1 MDGCP
6 PLQRLRAEPEHLA
19 LCSECREKLEALDL
33 LEAPETEE
41 ERRVLDA
48 LTGDPRRV
56 LSAARLRAG
65 PDALRIRRQPLWV
78 VGGAIAAACAAA
90 VALAIVRRPADPA
103 AVLRGLQGGSRPLEV
118 AVSDLPWAPY
128 QPRRGAQAAGFDP
141 ALRKLLEAAERDRP
155 GARRALAV
163 LYLLR
168 GGPGDL
174 ARASLELSRAPGGPL
189 VDNDR
194 GVLLDLEGDP
204 LGALEFFLR
213 AGAKF
218 NAALMLEKLGA
229 RERAARLFEG
239 VAQEKTQRSET
250 SETRW
255 SAESAQRAQ
264 ALRVAAPPPA
274 PSSRRENYL
283 ALLAAETPAQ
293 LAEAQKTAAPDHLA
307 LSGKLNPGQLAEHA
321 RLYRT
326 YLSLRARAL
335 GKGEVRAI
343 EEFARLPAVQQD
355 PLLWAPA
362 LQLAGYVHAARGD
375 WREAQRYQ
383 ASLAGACKVRGC
395 TVENEAIALDEL
407 ADLAGRDGDYAS
419 AHRLQ
424 GRAEQLF
431 ASVGA
436 TLQLGELH
444 RKRAALFNEENRP
457 DEAAQSVTAALRQ
470 LAGVERPAFA
480 SALELASQI
489 EAQRGEF
496 LAARELGE
504 AALELAAGNRD
515 LEVDIA
521 ALLATNAVGLG
532 QLGEARARLEA
543 EIARLGEAGHQSG
556 VAALRRR
563 LAEVRLRQ
571 GDAPGALAEAERGLQ
586 LAPAGSW
593 EWDRVALHLA
603 HGRAL
608 RTLGREVEA
617 QAELSQ
623 TLDAVARDV
632 AAAPEP
638 AAYLSQARQ
647 LIAEVALA
655 ATSADAL
662 ALPLDRLRAAALH
675 VAPAQAGWSRAL
687 PEGVCVLVVVPG
699 DKFTLQAVARRE
711 GGEVRRL
718 GRDPAA
724 LAAGTERCDELW
736 MFAGPPLDALDLP
749 SATGIATT
757 LTRLL
762 APEPQS
768 PPRSALFVTAET
780 RGDVAAVATALPGAE
795 RERAALSKLSATTE
809 LSGERATP
817 EEALRL
823 APGSALL
830 HFAVHGFEGRVLQLA
845 GEGGR
850 LAAREIAQAHLQPD
864 ARVVLSSC
872 EAGTPGPGGVAWAFA
887 RAGAVAIA
895 AARGNVDDAAA
906 ARWSERFYQA
916 LGAGQSFARAA
927 REAGQ
932 EDRAAR
938 FIVVK

>member
-1 MDGCP
+1 MDRCP
-6 PLQRLRAEPEHLA
+6 PPARLREEPGHLA
-19 LCSECREKLEALDL
+19 SCSECRETLDALDL

-65 PDALRIRRQPLWV
+65 PDALRIRRRPLWV
-78 VGGAIAAACAAA
+78 VGSAIAAACAAA

-103 AVLRGLQGGSRPLEV
+103 AVVRGLQGESRPLEV

-128 QPRRGAQAAGFDP
+128 QPRRGAQPAALDP
-141 ALRKLLEAAERDRP
+141 ALRKLMEAAERERP
-155 GARRALAV
+155 GARRALAMV
-163 LYLLR
+163 YLLR

-174 ARASLELSRAPGGPL
+174 QRANAELSRAPGGPR

-194 GVLLDLEGDP
+194 GVLLSLEGDP
-204 LGALEFFLR
+204 LDALEFFLR

-229 RERAARLFEG
+229 RERAAQLFDG
-239 VAQEKTQRSET
+239 VAQEKTQ
-250 SETRW
+250 W
-255 SAESAQRAQ
+255 SAEAAQRAA
-264 ALRVAAPPPA
+264 ALRVAAAPPA
-274 PSSRRENYL
+274 PSPRRENYL
-283 ALLAAETPAQ
+283 ALLAAATPAQ
-293 LAEAQKTAAPDHLA
+293 LAEAQKTAPPDYLA
-307 LSGKLNPGQLAEHA
+307 LSARLTAGQLPEHA
-321 RLYRT
+321 RLYRI
-326 YLSLRARAL
+326 YRSLREHAL
-335 GKGEVRAI
+335 TKGDVREV

-362 LQLAGYVHAARGD
+362 LQLAGYLHAVRGD

-383 ASLAGACKVRGC
+383 ASLLDACKVRGC

-424 GRAEQLF
+424 DRAEQLF
-431 ASVGA
+431 RSVGA
-436 TLQLGELH
+436 TLQLGELQ
-444 RKRAALFNEENRP
+444 RKRAALFNEENHP
-457 DEAAQSVTAALRQ
+457 DQAAQSVTAALRQ
-470 LAGVERPAFA
+470 LAGVEQPALA
-480 SALELASQI
+480 SLLELASQI
-489 EAQRGEF
+489 EAQRGGL

-504 AALELAAGNRD
+504 AALQLAKGNRD

-521 ALLATNAVGLG
+521 ALLATNAVELG
-532 QLGEARARLEA
+532 RPDEARARLET

-571 GDAPGALAEAERGLQ
+571 GDAAGALAEAERGLQ

-608 RTLGREVEA
+608 RALGREAEA

-623 TLDAVARDV
+623 ALEAVARDV
-632 AAAPEP
+632 TAAPDP
-638 AAYLSQARQ
+638 AAYLSQARG
-647 LIAEVALA
+647 LLAEVALE

-687 PEGVCVLVVVPG
+687 PAGVCVLVVIPG
-699 DKFTLQAVARRE
+699 DRFTLQAVARRE

-718 GRDPAA
+718 APGPAE
-724 LAAGTERCDELW
+724 LATGTDGCDELW

-749 SATGIATT
+749 AATGIATT

-762 APEPQS
+762 APEPRS

-795 RERAALSKLSATTE
+795 RERAALAKLSATTE

-823 APGSALL
+823 APGAALL
-830 HFAVHGFEGRVLQLA
+830 HFAVHGFEGRILQLA

-850 LAAREIAQAHLQPD
+850 LAARDIAQAHLQPD

-887 RAGAVAIA
+887 RAGAVAVA
-895 AARGNVDDAAA
+895 AARGEVGDAAA
-906 ARWSERFYQA
+906 ARWSERFFQA
-916 LGAGQSFARAA
+916 LGAGQPFARAA